1 LLKVALNTIT
11 LTLKRKEDNDLVV
24 MIYEGADSK
33 KGYGRKGGGRKE
45 GRRWETEGWEVGV
58 EKFVK
63 WEKTDPPKM

>member
-1 LLKVALNTIT
+1 MALNTIT
-11 LTLKRKEDNDLVV
+11 LTLTLKRKEDSDLVV

-33 KGYGRKGGGRKE
+33 KGRGGRRKG

-63 WEKTDPPKM
+63 WEKTDPPKCE

>member
-1 LLKVALNTIT
+1 VALNTIT
-11 LTLKRKEDNDLVV
+11 LTLKRKEDNDLLV

-33 KGYGRKGGGRKE
+33 KGYGRKGGGRK
-45 GRRWETEGWEVGV
+45 ETEGWEVGV